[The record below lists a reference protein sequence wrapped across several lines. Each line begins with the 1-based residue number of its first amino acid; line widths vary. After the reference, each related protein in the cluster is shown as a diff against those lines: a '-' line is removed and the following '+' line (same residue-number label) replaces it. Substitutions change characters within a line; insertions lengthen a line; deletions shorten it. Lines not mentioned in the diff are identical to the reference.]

1 MAICPNIN
9 SPQWKELV
17 KAQGEEQAY
26 FLWNNF
32 DGSVP
37 GEYTNTVPVESNLS
51 KVKELIAKMGVNLT
65 DLQTYASEN
74 PDMDIR
80 GSGNIA
86 DAVGKLIA
94 VSEGATQEDITEEM
108 VHIATQILEQ
118 QNPELVTEM
127 ISKIDRFKIYKDTL
141 ETYRDNPNYQLE
153 DGKPNIRKIK
163 KEAADKIIAY
173 IVGQQMSDVEASNIV
188 EADELTE
195 EDRSL
200 FKRIWDAITGWFRG
214 VYAESNVDI
223 FQKIAGIIT
232 TEGVEGELLDGTPRE
247 LYFTLTDPQK
257 KIQDRILNT
266 KKNIRKI
273 ESNEPINPLLQDQE
287 DGNSFY
293 EVKQGDDYVRVE
305 NRVTDRVKRWYRQ
318 RFRGGIEFTEQEK
331 IDNNVKRELG
341 VEFHDMFE
349 QIHARFFNP
358 DGTRRQVPG

>member
-80 GSGNIA
+80 GANSIA

-127 ISKIDRFKIYKDTL
+127 ISKIGGFKIYGETL
-141 ETYRDNPNYQLE
+141 EKYREVPAYQLP
-153 DGKPNIRKIK
+153 DGRPNIRKIK
-163 KEAADKIIAY
+163 KEAADKLIAY
-173 IVGQQMSDVEASNIV
+173 IVGQQLSDVEASNIV

-223 FQKIAGIIT
+223 FQKIADIIT
-232 TEGVEGELLDGTPRE
+232 TEGVEGELLDGTPKE

-257 KIQDRILNT
+257 KIQNRILNT

-273 ESNEPINPLLQDQE
+273 ESSEPINPLLQDQE

-293 EVKQGDDYVRVE
+293 EVKQGDDYVRVK

-318 RFRGGIEFTEQEK
+318 RFPGDPNFTDQEK

-341 VEFHDMFE
+341 IEFHNMFE
-349 QIHARFFNP
+349 AIHALN
-358 DGTRRQVPG
+358 D